1 MDELFCPGYKSK
13 LIFPLCRPERTLRPF
28 SCERTDFVCLIQLDP
43 ELSTSDYAPTGW
55 RLNTSITT
63 EKGSANETSKPD
75 HLVEQVYAADNCKS
89 QSEFVEKA
97 IQFYAGYLNTK
108 NASAFLPE
116 VLSTILIGIM
126 DDFAQRMGR
135 MLYKLSVE
143 QNLCNHILTADTD
156 MDQRT
161 YQLMRGRS
169 VREVDSTNGRITFKE
184 VLDFQKSV

>member
-1 MDELFCPGYKSK
+1 MSDVKNKHAFWLT
-13 LIFPLCRPERTLRPF
+13 PETK
-28 SCERTDFVCLIQLDP
+28 D
-43 ELSTSDYAPTGW
+43 
-55 RLNTSITT
+55 
-63 EKGSANETSKPD
+63 
-75 HLVEQVYAADNCKS
+75 LVEQVYAADNCKS

-135 MLYKLSVE
+135 QLYKVAVE
-143 QNLCNHILTADTD
+143 QNLCNHILISDTD

-184 VLDFQKSV
+184 VLDFQRSV

>member
-1 MDELFCPGYKSK
+1 MVKGKQK
-13 LIFPLCRPERTLRPF
+13 VTIFLTPSMKKKIEENYR
-28 SCERTDFVCLIQLDP
+28 
-43 ELSTSDYAPTGW
+43 
-55 RLNTSITT
+55 
-63 EKGSANETSKPD
+63 
-75 HLVEQVYAADNCKS
+75 ADNCRS

-97 IQFYAGYLNTK
+97 VDFYLGYLNTK

-116 VLSTILIGIM
+116 VLTTILIGIM

-135 MLYKLSVE
+135 QLYKVAVE
-143 QNLCNHILTADTD
+143 QNLCNHILISDTD

-184 VLDFQKSV
+184 VLLFQRSV

>member
-1 MDELFCPGYKSK
+1 MSYVKKKHAFWLT
-13 LIFPLCRPERTLRPF
+13 PETK
-28 SCERTDFVCLIQLDP
+28 D
-43 ELSTSDYAPTGW
+43 
-55 RLNTSITT
+55 
-63 EKGSANETSKPD
+63 
-75 HLVEQVYAADNCKS
+75 LVEQVYAADNCKS

-116 VLSTILIGIM
+116 VLTTILIGIM

-135 MLYKLSVE
+135 YLYKVAVE
-143 QNLCNHILTADTD
+143 QNLCNHILASDTD

-161 YQLMRGRS
+161 YELMRGRS
-169 VREVDSTNGRITFKE
+169 VREVNSTNGRISFKE

>member
-1 MDELFCPGYKSK
+1 MVKGKQK
-13 LIFPLCRPERTLRPF
+13 VTIFLTPSMKKKIEENYR
-28 SCERTDFVCLIQLDP
+28 
-43 ELSTSDYAPTGW
+43 
-55 RLNTSITT
+55 
-63 EKGSANETSKPD
+63 
-75 HLVEQVYAADNCKS
+75 ADNCRS

-97 IQFYAGYLNTK
+97 VDFYLGYLNTK

>member
-1 MDELFCPGYKSK
+1 MSDVKNKHAFWLT
-13 LIFPLCRPERTLRPF
+13 PETK
-28 SCERTDFVCLIQLDP
+28 D
-43 ELSTSDYAPTGW
+43 
-55 RLNTSITT
+55 
-63 EKGSANETSKPD
+63 
-75 HLVEQVYAADNCKS
+75 LVEQVYAADNCKS

-135 MLYKLSVE
+135 QLYKVAVE

-184 VLDFQKSV
+184 VLDFQRSV

>member
-1 MDELFCPGYKSK
+1 MVKGKQK
-13 LIFPLCRPERTLRPF
+13 ATIFLTPSMKKKIEENYR
-28 SCERTDFVCLIQLDP
+28 
-43 ELSTSDYAPTGW
+43 
-55 RLNTSITT
+55 
-63 EKGSANETSKPD
+63 
-75 HLVEQVYAADNCKS
+75 ADNCRS

-97 IQFYAGYLNTK
+97 VDFYLGYLNTK

-135 MLYKLSVE
+135 QLYKVAVE
-143 QNLCNHILTADTD
+143 QNLCNHILISDTD

-184 VLDFQKSV
+184 VLDFQRSV

>member
-1 MDELFCPGYKSK
+1 MNDFKKKHAFWLM
-13 LIFPLCRPERTLRPF
+13 PETK
-28 SCERTDFVCLIQLDP
+28 T
-43 ELSTSDYAPTGW
+43 
-55 RLNTSITT
+55 
-63 EKGSANETSKPD
+63 
-75 HLVEQVYAADNCKS
+75 LVEQMYAADNCKS

-126 DDFAQRMGR
+126 DDFAQRIGR
-135 MLYKLSVE
+135 QLYKVAVE
-143 QNLCNHILTADTD
+143 QNLCNHILASDTD
-156 MDQRT
+156 MDQRI

-184 VLDFQKSV
+184 VLDFQRSV

>member
-1 MDELFCPGYKSK
+1 MVKGKQK
-13 LIFPLCRPERTLRPF
+13 ATIFLTPSMKKKIEENYR
-28 SCERTDFVCLIQLDP
+28 
-43 ELSTSDYAPTGW
+43 
-55 RLNTSITT
+55 
-63 EKGSANETSKPD
+63 
-75 HLVEQVYAADNCKS
+75 ADNCRS

-97 IQFYAGYLNTK
+97 VDFYLGYLNTK

-116 VLSTILIGIM
+116 VLTTILIGIM

-135 MLYKLSVE
+135 MLYKVAVE
-143 QNLCNHILTADTD
+143 QNLCNHILISDTD

>member
-1 MDELFCPGYKSK
+1 MVKGKQK
-13 LIFPLCRPERTLRPF
+13 VTIFLPPSMKKKIEENYR
-28 SCERTDFVCLIQLDP
+28 
-43 ELSTSDYAPTGW
+43 
-55 RLNTSITT
+55 
-63 EKGSANETSKPD
+63 
-75 HLVEQVYAADNCKS
+75 ADNCRS

-97 IQFYAGYLNTK
+97 VDFYLGYLNTK

-135 MLYKLSVE
+135 MLYKVAVE

-184 VLDFQKSV
+184 VLDFQRSV

>member
-1 MDELFCPGYKSK
+1 MVKGKQK
-13 LIFPLCRPERTLRPF
+13 VTIFLTPSMKKKIEENYR
-28 SCERTDFVCLIQLDP
+28 
-43 ELSTSDYAPTGW
+43 
-55 RLNTSITT
+55 
-63 EKGSANETSKPD
+63 
-75 HLVEQVYAADNCKS
+75 ADNCRS

-97 IQFYAGYLNTK
+97 VDFYLGYLNTK

-135 MLYKLSVE
+135 QLYKVAVE
-143 QNLCNHILTADTD
+143 QNLCNHILISDTD

-184 VLDFQKSV
+184 VLYFQRSV

>member
-1 MDELFCPGYKSK
+1 MVKGKQK
-13 LIFPLCRPERTLRPF
+13 VTIFLTPSMKKKIEENYR
-28 SCERTDFVCLIQLDP
+28 
-43 ELSTSDYAPTGW
+43 
-55 RLNTSITT
+55 
-63 EKGSANETSKPD
+63 
-75 HLVEQVYAADNCKS
+75 ADNCRS

-97 IQFYAGYLNTK
+97 VDYLGYLNTK

-135 MLYKLSVE
+135 QLYKLSVE
-143 QNLCNHILTADTD
+143 QNLCNHILIADTD

>member
-1 MDELFCPGYKSK
+1 MVKGKQK
-13 LIFPLCRPERTLRPF
+13 ATIFLTPSMKKKIEENYR
-28 SCERTDFVCLIQLDP
+28 
-43 ELSTSDYAPTGW
+43 
-55 RLNTSITT
+55 
-63 EKGSANETSKPD
+63 
-75 HLVEQVYAADNCKS
+75 ADNCRS

-97 IQFYAGYLNTK
+97 VDFYLGYLNTK

-143 QNLCNHILTADTD
+143 QNLCNHILVSDTD

>member
-1 MDELFCPGYKSK
+1 MVKGKQK
-13 LIFPLCRPERTLRPF
+13 VTIFLTPSMKKKIEENYR
-28 SCERTDFVCLIQLDP
+28 
-43 ELSTSDYAPTGW
+43 
-55 RLNTSITT
+55 
-63 EKGSANETSKPD
+63 
-75 HLVEQVYAADNCKS
+75 ADNCRS

-97 IQFYAGYLNTK
+97 VDFYLGYLNTK

-116 VLSTILIGIM
+116 VLTTILIGIM
-126 DDFAQRMGR
+126 DDFAQRIGR
-135 MLYKLSVE
+135 QLYKLSVE

-184 VLDFQKSV
+184 VLDFQRSV

>member
-1 MDELFCPGYKSK
+1 MSDVKKKHAFWLTPGTK
-13 LIFPLCRPERTLRPF
+13 
-28 SCERTDFVCLIQLDP
+28 D
-43 ELSTSDYAPTGW
+43 
-55 RLNTSITT
+55 
-63 EKGSANETSKPD
+63 
-75 HLVEQVYAADNCKS
+75 LVEQVYAADNCKS

-116 VLSTILIGIM
+116 VLTTILIGIM

-135 MLYKLSVE
+135 QLYKVAVE
-143 QNLCNHILTADTD
+143 QNLCNHILISDTD

-184 VLDFQKSV
+184 VLDFQRSV

>member
-1 MDELFCPGYKSK
+1 MVKGKQK
-13 LIFPLCRPERTLRPF
+13 VTIFLTPSMKKKIEENYR
-28 SCERTDFVCLIQLDP
+28 
-43 ELSTSDYAPTGW
+43 
-55 RLNTSITT
+55 
-63 EKGSANETSKPD
+63 
-75 HLVEQVYAADNCKS
+75 ADNCRS

-97 IQFYAGYLNTK
+97 VDFYLGYLNTK

-135 MLYKLSVE
+135 QLYKLSVE

-184 VLDFQKSV
+184 VLDFQRSV

>member
-1 MDELFCPGYKSK
+1 MVKGKQK
-13 LIFPLCRPERTLRPF
+13 VTIFPTPSMKKKIEENYR
-28 SCERTDFVCLIQLDP
+28 
-43 ELSTSDYAPTGW
+43 
-55 RLNTSITT
+55 
-63 EKGSANETSKPD
+63 
-75 HLVEQVYAADNCKS
+75 ADNCRS

-97 IQFYAGYLNTK
+97 VDFYLGYLNTK

>member
-1 MDELFCPGYKSK
+1 MVKGKQK
-13 LIFPLCRPERTLRPF
+13 ATIFLTPSMKKKIEENYR
-28 SCERTDFVCLIQLDP
+28 
-43 ELSTSDYAPTGW
+43 
-55 RLNTSITT
+55 
-63 EKGSANETSKPD
+63 
-75 HLVEQVYAADNCKS
+75 ADNCRS

-97 IQFYAGYLNTK
+97 VDFYLGYLNTK

-116 VLSTILIGIM
+116 VLTTILIGIM

-169 VREVDSTNGRITFKE
+169 VREVDSTNGHITFKE
-184 VLDFQKSV
+184 VLDFQRSV